1 LPSKALKS
9 PTLSCRA
16 PKGLLGRSRVW
27 VPALLVAALGL
38 PGCAEDQKIRAQSAL
53 DYSENAKRDFDK
65 AMRALEE
72 KDWEVAEPL
81 FNDIRKNYSYS
92 RYARLAELRIAD
104 ANYRQD
110 KLPEAIS
117 GYRAFLHDYPNDP
130 EVGYARFQIARAE
143 YDSVSLS
150 PFLPPL
156 EERDLASVN
165 DALATIRGYLADYP
179 NSEHTE
185 ELRYMLE
192 VVLGLLARHELYVA
206 RFYLAK
212 DRFEAAAARVD
223 YAVSAFPR
231 SGLEAEGLL
240 LLAEIRMKQ
249 KRPADARKLCARL
262 LKEHPESAFSV
273 AAKNYLTRLGPEE
286 SVGVVRQAEGASG
299 GKAAPAPATPPPA
312 REPAPSL

>member
-9 PTLSCRA
+9 SALPRRA
-16 PKGLLGRSRVW
+16 PLR
-27 VPALLVAALGL
+27 ALGL
-38 PGCAEDQKIRAQSAL
+38 ARLLLPAHLIAVLGLSGCVNEDKPPPLSAL
-53 DYSENAKRDFDK
+53 DYSENAKRDYEK

-72 KDWEVAEPL
+72 KDWEVVEPL
-81 FNDIRKNYSYS
+81 FNEVRKTYGYS

-110 KLPEAIS
+110 KLPEAIA

-206 RFYLAK
+206 RYYLAK
-212 DRFEAAAARVD
+212 DAFEAAAARVD
-223 YAVSAFPR
+223 HAVSAFPR

-262 LKEHPESAFSV
+262 LKEHPESPFTV

-286 SVGVVRQAEGASG
+286 SVGVLRQAG
-299 GKAAPAPATPPPA
+299 AAPASKAAASP
-312 REPAPSL
+312 